1 MGLYE
6 RQQKEKKILE
16 AAIRLFDDKGFYATK
31 VSDVAK
37 LAKISKGLV
46 YFYFKSKEDLYM
58 AITKRGFDE
67 LKEVFNKSF
76 IKNKDKSGIEVI
88 AELVEGYFD
97 FMGEKKCLHEAI
109 LHFLK
114 VLDQYNHNKE
124 KLNPLIRESQH
135 FNKLL
140 VSHHDLAKM
149 GIKAISL
156 GIKDGSMRPDL
167 QAETTFYT
175 LWSML
180 LGNHLLN
187 GSILSEPKE
196 IKINAESWKNGFL
209 KLFFEILKG
218 SQQQSQ
224 IKPIQGRLF

>member
-16 AAIRLFDDKGFYATK
+16 AAIRLFGDQGFEATK

-37 LAKISKGLV
+37 QAKISKGLV
-46 YFYFKSKEDLYM
+46 YFYFKSKENLYM
-58 AITKRGFDE
+58 AISKRGFDE
-67 LKEVFNKSF
+67 LKEVFNTSF

-97 FMGEKKCLHEAI
+97 FIGEKKCYHEAI

-114 VLDQYNHNKE
+114 LLDEYNHNRE
-124 KLNPLIRESQH
+124 KLNPMILESPY

-140 VSHHDLAKM
+140 SSHHDLAKM
-149 GIKAISL
+149 GIRAISL

-180 LGNHLLN
+180 LGKHLLD
-187 GSILSEPKE
+187 GSVLSEPKV
-196 IKINAESWKNGFL
+196 IKINSESWRNGFL